1 MGVGCHPFA
10 IFDGCRYLGRHP
22 FVFRELWVS
31 GMCVGCHPTPGTHP
45 IPVSQPSQK
54 WVLGISCGTTKQKA
68 PRNGGPT
75 MLMRGVEDAGRT
87 VPAPDLQSG
96 GSNTHPS
103 TDPSDPSQIRVSGGC
118 HPLPPVGRV
127 GSFVTHPPVKIRH
140 PPTCTKWVWVAP
152 RVESPDRNIARNQHD
167 AAIPAQPLVHISS
180 RSFIKTCPSCGT

>member
-1 MGVGCHPFA
+1 MSF
-10 IFDGCRYLGRHP
+10 
-22 FVFRELWVS
+22 FRELWVS
-31 GMCVGCHPTPGTHP
+31 GMGVGCHPTPGTHP

-54 WVLGISCGTTKQKA
+54 WALGISCGTTKQKA

-87 VPAPDLQSG
+87 VPAPDLQSS

-140 PPTCTKWVWVAP
+140 PPTKWVWVAP
-152 RVESPDRNIARNQHD
+152 RVESPARHAQKRR
-167 AAIPAQPLVHISS
+167 AVSLPVSPAPPARPLTV
-180 RSFIKTCPSCGT
+180 SFLFVSHTFGSCF